1 MKIDEFIKEIEELKR
16 KAEELEYLKIDKTK
30 MADKLYEYELKEYEK
45 ATVDERKEKFFNE
58 YCLHC
63 RHECDNKDKLPDDID
78 KPIRT
83 DKDYFP
89 AHKICKDF
97 EWD

>member
-1 MKIDEFIKEIEELKR
+1 MNIDEFIKELQELKQ
-16 KAEELEYLKIDKTK
+16 KEQELEYLKKDKAK
-30 MADKLYEYELKEYEK
+30 MADKLYEYELKEYEN
-45 ATVDERKEKFFNE
+45 TSIDERKEKYFNE
-58 YCLHC
+58 MCKHC
-63 RHECDNKDKLPDDID
+63 RYECENKDLLPDDIN

-89 AHKICKDF
+89 ARKICEKF